1 VTHRLRRILMTVDAV
16 GGVWRYAVDL
26 SGALAAAGIET
37 VLAVLGP
44 PASEGQRAEVAALPG
59 VTLVDTGEPLDW
71 LTDDAVAVRH
81 AATTIAA
88 LATRHRVDL
97 IHANQPALA
106 AGLTGD
112 LPVVAVAHGC
122 VSTWWEAAR
131 PGTLLDPG
139 FGWHRALVAEGL
151 RRAARVVAPSE
162 SYARTVA
169 RHYGLTVPPLAV
181 HNGRTPAPV
190 QAAPMRPI
198 AFTAGR
204 LWDEVKRTPLLDAAA
219 GRLAVPLYAAGATR
233 APHGASVPVEHLH
246 LLGELTPD
254 GIAAML
260 AARPVFVSAASF
272 EPFGL
277 AVLEAAQ
284 AGCPLI
290 LSDIDT
296 FRELWDGAARFVAGD
311 DPAAWADTIAEVMG
325 DNAERTRLADAALA
339 RGAHFTVN
347 ATATAMRG
355 IYADAAAAAST
366 GYAAGTRERV
376 AA

>member
-1 VTHRLRRILMTVDAV
+1 MTHRLRRILMTVDAV

-26 SGALAAAGIET
+26 AGTLAEAGIET

-44 PASEGQRAEVAALPG
+44 PPSDAQRAEVAALRR
-59 VTLVDTGEPLDW
+59 VTLIDTGEPLDW

-81 AATTIAA
+81 AAATVAG
-88 LATRHRVDL
+88 LATRHRADL
-97 IHANQPALA
+97 IHVNQPALA
-106 AGLTGD
+106 AGLTDD

-131 PGTLLDPG
+131 PGTPLDPG
-139 FGWHRALVAEGL
+139 FAWHRALVAEGL
-151 RRAARVVAPSE
+151 RRAACVVAPSE
-162 SYARTVA
+162 SYSRTVA
-169 RHYGLTVPPLAV
+169 RHYGLSTQPIAV
-181 HNGRTPAPV
+181 HNGRNPASV
-190 QAAPMRPI
+190 MTAPMRHI

-233 APHGASVPVEHLH
+233 APHGASVPVEHLR

-260 AARPVFVSAASF
+260 AAQPVFVSAASF

-311 DPAAWADTIAEVMG
+311 DPAAWTDAIADVMG
-325 DNAERTRLADAALA
+325 DDAERTRLADAAHT
-339 RGAHFTVN
+339 RGTHCTVG
-347 ATATAMRG
+347 ATADAMRA
-355 IYADAAAAAST
+355 IYADAL
-366 GYAAGTRERV
+366 AAGASPANTKERV

>member
-1 VTHRLRRILMTVDAV
+1 MTHRLRRILMTVDAV

-26 SGALAAAGIET
+26 AGALAEGGIET

-44 PASEGQRAEVAALPG
+44 APSDGQRAEVAALAR
-59 VTLVDTGEPLDW
+59 VTLVETGEPLDW

-81 AATTIAA
+81 AAATVAA
-88 LATRHRVDL
+88 LAIRYRADL
-97 IHANQPALA
+97 LHVNQPALA
-106 AGLTGD
+106 AGLPGD

-131 PGTLLDPG
+131 PGTPLDPK
-139 FGWHRALVAEGL
+139 FAWHRTLVGEGL
-151 RRAARVVAPSE
+151 RRATCVVAPSE
-162 SYARTVA
+162 SYARTLV
-169 RHYGLTVPPLAV
+169 RHYRLPIEPVAV
-181 HNGRTPAPV
+181 HNGRTPPPIA
-190 QAAPMRPI
+190 AAPMRPI

-219 GRLAVPLYAAGATR
+219 GRLAAPFYAAGATR
-233 APHGASVPVEHLH
+233 APHGASVPVENLR
-246 LLGELTPD
+246 LLGELTPH
-254 GIAAML
+254 GIAGML
-260 AARPVFVSAASF
+260 AAQPVFVSAASF

-296 FRELWDGAARFVAGD
+296 FRELWDGAARFVAGV
-311 DPAAWADTIAEVMG
+311 DPAEWADAIADVMG
-325 DNAERTRLADAALA
+325 DDAERARLADAALD
-339 RGAHFTVN
+339 RGAHFTVS
-347 ATATAMRG
+347 ATATAMRAL
-355 IYADAAAAAST
+355 YADAVKAA
-366 GYAAGTRERV
+366 YPAGTKERV

>member
-1 VTHRLRRILMTVDAV
+1 MTHRLRRILMTVDAV

-26 SGALAAAGIET
+26 AGSLAESGIET

-44 PASEGQRAEVAALPG
+44 APSDVQRAEVAALRR
-59 VTLVDTGEPLDW
+59 VTLVETGEPLDW

-81 AATTIAA
+81 AAATVAA
-88 LATRHRVDL
+88 LAIRHRADL
-97 IHANQPALA
+97 IHVNQPALA

-112 LPVVAVAHGC
+112 LPVVVVAHGC

-131 PGTLLDPG
+131 PRTPLDPG
-139 FGWHRALVAEGL
+139 FVWHRALVAEGL
-151 RRAARVVAPSE
+151 RRATCVVAPSE

-169 RHYGLTVPPLAV
+169 RYYGLPVQPIVV
-181 HNGRTPAPV
+181 HNGRTPAPLT
-190 QAAPMRPI
+190 AAPMRHI

-219 GRLAVPLYAAGATR
+219 GRLAAPLYAAGATR

-254 GIAAML
+254 GMAAML
-260 AARPVFVSAASF
+260 AAQPVFVSAASF

-311 DPAAWADTIAEVMG
+311 DPAAWADAIAQVMS
-325 DNAERTRLADAALA
+325 DDTERTRLADAAIA
-339 RGAHFTVN
+339 RGSHFTVS
-347 ATATAMRG
+347 ATAKAMRTL
-355 IYADAAAAAST
+355 YAEAAAAVGKSPAST
-366 GYAAGTRERV
+366 KERV